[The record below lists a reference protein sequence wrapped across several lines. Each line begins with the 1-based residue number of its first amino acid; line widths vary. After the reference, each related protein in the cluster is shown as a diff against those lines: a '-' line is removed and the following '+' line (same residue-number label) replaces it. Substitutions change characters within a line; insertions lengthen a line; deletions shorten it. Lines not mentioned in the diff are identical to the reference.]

1 MFIDHW
7 SIYLQSFGLVGWAVD
22 EITLV
27 VDWKMLSIVSD
38 DLRSQC
44 GTAVAQPTQ
53 AALHS
58 VPDRCVQSVQ
68 CVVSICHPEFI
79 CCRLQSVTFV
89 LCVRQDNQR
98 IKITRKESSKWIFYA
113 LKWNFLWWWINCIFL
128 PRDSGWF
135 HLFFGWYSSVEFL
148 QYMLAERIS
157 KIYNTWG
164 FKRNKDEASFQ
175 NWQGRPPWKTLKPF
189 NLSHNCSE
197 DFKNI

>member
-1 MFIDHW
+1 MIQFDKNFKIWTNQKWTLCVYYQGPIAKLRTDRDQTPPLSKRVSNRGGKITIVFIDHW
-7 SIYLQSFGLVGWAVD
+7 SIYLQSFGLVGWAVG

-98 IKITRKESSKWIFYA
+98 IKITRKESSKWIFYT
-113 LKWNFLWWWINCIFL
+113 LKWRPFIWWINYIFF

-135 HLFFGWYSSVEFL
+135 QKIFRLILF
-148 QYMLAERIS
+148 
-157 KIYNTWG
+157 
-164 FKRNKDEASFQ
+164 
-175 NWQGRPPWKTLKPF
+175 
-189 NLSHNCSE
+189 
-197 DFKNI
+197 